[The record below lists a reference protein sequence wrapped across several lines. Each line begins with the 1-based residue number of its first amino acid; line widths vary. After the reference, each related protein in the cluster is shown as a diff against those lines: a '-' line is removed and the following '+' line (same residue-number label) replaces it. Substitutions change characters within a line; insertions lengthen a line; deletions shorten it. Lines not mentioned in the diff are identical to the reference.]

1 VKKKWNINHSL
12 AGAAALA
19 TFLVYLAAL
28 HNDFV
33 GWDDDHYVVENH
45 HIRSFDAALFKWA
58 FFAFSSSN
66 WHPLTWI
73 SHALDYAIWG
83 LNPLGHHLT
92 NITLHAVNTFLVVVL
107 AMRLLAA
114 FKERAALNGS
124 RSFLNDRAILIAAG
138 TTGLLFGLHPLHV
151 ESVAWVAERK
161 DLLCALFFLLSMMTY
176 VRYSDDVSDK
186 AHRAERTGSAPCAMR
201 FAFCTNKHY
210 LLSLGF
216 FLLALLSKPMA
227 ITLPVVLLILD
238 WHPFGRLRSWSSM
251 RDLIIEKAPFLA
263 LSLASSVVTILA
275 QRADGAIQSMEFA
288 SASTRLLVAAQSLVA
303 YLRKMIW
310 PLDLIPY
317 YPYPKTASLLSPEY
331 LSAIVLVIGL
341 TAGCIVLV
349 KNQKGLLTAWGYYIV
364 TLLPVLGIMQVGN
377 QAMADRYT
385 YLPGLGPFLIMG
397 LATAWTAEKIKT
409 RGGMAIKITAAGAAL
424 GVVIVLCSATLQQI
438 GIWKNTIT
446 LWNYVIEK
454 EPDGA
459 PQAYNN
465 RGLAFKN
472 MGRMREAISDFNKA
486 VALNPAYALAFNNR
500 GTTYKQMGMFNE
512 AIRDY
517 TAAIALNPD
526 YFRAYSN
533 RAIAYGKIGRVDK
546 ATEDFNKALALNPS
560 YSETYLNRA
569 EFYGEAGML
578 DKALEN
584 LDQALVR
591 DPNYAE
597 AYNNRGAVLE
607 KMGQV
612 EKALE
617 DYNRAIDLDPSY
629 YHAYNNKG
637 TLYGKAGSFGEAI
650 ASFNKAIAVNPGLAD
665 AYFNRGVTFVFM
677 RQYDSALQD
686 FDRAIVLN
694 PNDAT
699 FYAERGKLYK
709 ETGNDKLAVADF
721 RKACDLGYEN
731 GCAALRESSRGPGH
745 K

>member
-33 GWDDDHYVVENH
+33 GWDDDHYVVENR

-92 NITLHAVNTFLVVVL
+92 NITLHAVNTFLVVLLV
-107 AMRLLAA
+107 MRLLEAVH
-114 FKERAALNGS
+114 GS
-124 RSFLNDRAILIAAG
+124 QFTVHNSRFTLIAAG

-176 VRYSDDVSDK
+176 ANAVRRMG
-186 AHRAERTGSAPCAMR
+186 HGAEGKRLTPGA
-201 FAFCTNKHY
+201 
-210 LLSLGF
+210 LLPALCLF
-216 FLLALLSKPMA
+216 ILALMSKPMA

-238 WHPFGRLRSWSSM
+238 WHPFGRLRSWGSM
-251 RDLIIEKAPFLA
+251 RDLIVEKAPFLV

-331 LSAIVLVIGL
+331 LSSIVLVIGI
-341 TAGCIVLV
+341 TAGCIILV
-349 KNQKGLLTAWGYYIV
+349 KNQKGWLTAWGYYIV
-364 TLLPVLGIMQVGN
+364 TLLPVLGIVQVGN

-397 LATAWTAEKIKT
+397 LATAWTAEKVKT
-409 RGGMAIKITAAGAAL
+409 REGMAIKITAAGAAL

-446 LWNYVIEK
+446 LWNYVIKK

-677 RQYDSALQD
+677 RQYDSALHD

-731 GCAALRESSRGPGH
+731 GCAALRESSPGPGH